1 MDKNCVFCK
10 IIGNEIPSSTLY
22 EDENFMAIMD
32 ISPANKG
39 HVIILSK
46 SHIKDVFELD
56 ENSAKNAMVVVKKL
70 ANAIKKE
77 LGCDGL
83 NVLQNNGVAAGQT
96 VFHYH
101 IHLIPR
107 FNDDT
112 VKIEWINKSYGEG
125 EAKLLCDAI
134 KKHII

>member
-10 IIGNEIPSSTLY
+10 IIGDEIPSSTLY

>member
-46 SHIKDVFELD
+46 SHIKDVCELD

>member
-112 VKIEWINKSYGEG
+112 VKIELINKSYGEG
-125 EAKLLCDAI
+125 EA
-134 KKHII
+134 